1 MLTTT
6 KAAEVRRKVGHPI
19 VDADGHFVEI
29 GPIID
34 DEIAQYVEEIG
45 GAQMRER
52 YLAQGMRPTDTATNT
67 ADRDDPIVRQMWAA
81 MPSWWGWPVSNV
93 RDRAT
98 SHLPRLLYD
107 RLDEMGIDFAV
118 LYPSMTIAF
127 LDLSDDELAGVV
139 ARAVNMAHAKRF
151 AKYAD
156 RMTVAAMVPM
166 RTPEMAIAEA
176 NYAVKELGFKS
187 ILIAGYAR
195 RQLEGSTDP
204 RGFRLDTFGLDSAYD
219 YDPFW
224 QTCID
229 LRVAPVSHSSH
240 QYHRITRSVS
250 SYVYNHI
257 GGIATAQES
266 LCKSLFLGGVTRR
279 FPSLRVGFL
288 EGGVAWACS
297 LFADTVGHW
306 DKRNG
311 KAIHDLDPHNLD
323 VDALMSYVAEWG
335 DPDMVAQLDRLR
347 AYFSR
352 TPATP
357 KQVDEFAALA
367 ADSKEE
373 LKELFESRFYFGC
386 EGDDKTIAW
395 AFAQNVN
402 PAGARLRPM
411 IGSDISHWD
420 VPDML
425 EPIEEAYELVEDGLI
440 GDDEFR
446 ELTYLNAVRLHAGMN
461 PDFFK
466 GTVVDKAVAQAIT
479 DGQV

>member
-19 VDADGHFVEI
+19 VDADGHFVEV

-45 GAQMRER
+45 GTAMRER
-52 YLAQGMRPTDTATNT
+52 YLAQGIRPTDTATNT
-67 ADRDDPIVRQMWAA
+67 ADRDNPIVRQLWAA

-98 SHLPRLLYD
+98 CHLPRLLYE
-107 RLDEMGIDFAV
+107 RLDEMGIDFAI
-118 LYPSMTIAF
+118 LYPSMTISF
-127 LDLSDDELAGVV
+127 LDLADDELAGVV
-139 ARAVNMAHAKRF
+139 ARAVNTAHAKRF
-151 AKYAD
+151 AAYAD

-166 RTPEMAIAEA
+166 RTPQIAIAEA
-176 NYAVKELGFKS
+176 TYAVKELGFKS

-195 RQLEGSTDP
+195 RPLEGSSY
-204 RGFRLDTFGLDSAYD
+204 RLDTFGLDSAYD

-224 QTCID
+224 QACVD
-229 LRVAPVSHSSH
+229 LKVAPVSHSSL
-240 QYHRITRSVS
+240 QYHRVTRSVS

-257 GGIATAQES
+257 GGIAHAQES
-266 LCKSLFLGGVTRR
+266 LCKSLFLGGVTKR

-306 DKRNG
+306 EKRNG
-311 KAIHDLDPHNLD
+311 RAIHELDPNRLD
-323 VDALMSYVAEWG
+323 VDALMGYFAEWG
-335 DPDMVAQLDRLR
+335 DPDMTSQLDRLR

-357 KQVDEFAALA
+357 KQVDEFAALGA
-367 ADSKEE
+367 ETKEQM
-373 LKELFESRFYFGC
+373 KELFESRFYFGC

-440 GDDEFR
+440 GDAEFR

-461 PDFFK
+461 PDYFT
-466 GTVVDKAVAQAIT
+466 GTVVENAVAQAIR